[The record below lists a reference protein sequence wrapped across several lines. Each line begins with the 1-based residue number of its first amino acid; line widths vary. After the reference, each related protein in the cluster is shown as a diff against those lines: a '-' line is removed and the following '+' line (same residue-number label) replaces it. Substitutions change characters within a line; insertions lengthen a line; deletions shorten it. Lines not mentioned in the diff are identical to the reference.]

1 MRISDWSSD
10 VCSSDL
16 ATARAM
22 TAFYQMLLA
31 GGRLNGVRLLS
42 PRMVEWVTRN
52 HTGDRPDDNFG
63 MPMHS
68 GLGPHVRGTT
78 PTIPGLGTIA
88 GPRAHGHG
96 GLGPPHCRAAPDLGV
111 SVAPLTPIPGS
122 DAWPTGGE
130 AGEDR

>member
-63 MPMHS
+63 MPMHR
-68 GLGPHVRGTT
+68 GLGPHVRGTP
-78 PTIPGLGTIA
+78 PTIRGLGPIA
-88 GPRAHGHG
+88 GPRARSEERRVGQEG
-96 GLGPPHCRAAPDLGV
+96 VRTGRSRGAPCN
-111 SVAPLTPIPGS
+111 
-122 DAWPTGGE
+122 
-130 AGEDR
+130 